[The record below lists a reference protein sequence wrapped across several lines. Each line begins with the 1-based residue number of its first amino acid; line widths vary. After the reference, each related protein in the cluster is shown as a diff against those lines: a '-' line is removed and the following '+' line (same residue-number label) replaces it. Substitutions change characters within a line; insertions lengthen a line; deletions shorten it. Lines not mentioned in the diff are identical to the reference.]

1 MNHKTLR
8 RVCAAAAFAL
18 IFALLFSGASYVLRD
33 KRYAANASVVYA
45 VKKNSVDVVFAG
57 SSHMLN
63 GIYPLE
69 VWEQTGIAAC
79 NIAQNGQIIP
89 ETYYALME
97 CFRYQSPKVVVLDV
111 YKMVESAKM
120 GLTVSFHFTV
130 DSMRLGLPKL
140 RAVFDLVPADQRAE
154 YLVDLITYHTRW
166 KELTGSDWKPLDT
179 TLRGSEMLFTTASN
193 AGYEPCPESETAAV
207 NDVAMDYLQRIVS
220 LCEKHG
226 AQLLLVA
233 LPFTDTENDGLQRQ
247 QTVNA
252 VEAWAKEE
260 GIPFLNYIY
269 LNNETKLDLSQDY
282 FDAYHLNW
290 RGAVKLSD
298 HLARYLAEH
307 YDLADRRQDAAW
319 ASWNEAARSYDERLR
334 AGAAAAEKDE
344 TES

>member
-1 MNHKTLR
+1 MRKKWKGALG
-8 RVCAAAAFAL
+8 VIAFAL

-45 VKKNSVDVVFAG
+45 LPKNSADVLFAG

-63 GIYPLE
+63 GVYPME
-69 VWEQTGIAAC
+69 VWKQTGVASC

-97 CFRYQSPKVVVLDV
+97 AFRYQSPKVVVLDV

-140 RAVFDLVPADQRAE
+140 RAIFDLVPAAERAE

-166 KELTGSDWKPLDT
+166 KELTASDFAPLDT
-179 TLRGSEMLFTTASN
+179 TLKGSEMLFTTQSN
-193 AGYEPCPESETAAV
+193 AGYTPCPEDETAPL
-207 NDVAMDYLQRIVS
+207 NDVALDYLQRIDA
-220 LCEKHG
+220 LCRKHG
-226 AQLLLVA
+226 AALLLVA
-233 LPFTDTENDGLQRQ
+233 LPFADTEQDGLQRQ

-252 VEAWAKEE
+252 VEAWAERQ

-269 LNNETKLDLSQDY
+269 RMDETGIDLASDY
-282 FDAYHLNW
+282 SDNYHLNW
-290 RGAVKLSD
+290 RGAVKISD
-298 HLARYLAEH
+298 CLAAYLQAH
-307 YDLADRRQDAAW
+307 YGLPDRRGEAAY
-319 ASWNEAARSYDERLR
+319 ASWRDAEASYAERLEQ
-334 AGAAAAEKDE
+334 GAAK
-344 TES
+344 

>member
-1 MNHKTLR
+1 MKHKTLR
-8 RVCAAAAFAL
+8 RLCGVLAFVL
-18 IFALLFSGASYVLRD
+18 LFSFLFSGASYVLRD
-33 KRYAANASVVYA
+33 KRYAANASVIYA
-45 VKKNSVDVVFAG
+45 EKKNSIDVVFAG

-69 VWEQTGIAAC
+69 VWDKTGIASC

-140 RAVFDLVPADQRAE
+140 RAIFDLVPADQRAE

-166 KELTGSDWKPLDT
+166 KELTESDWKPLDT
-179 TLRGSEMLFTTASN
+179 TLKGSEMLFDTVSN
-193 AGYEPCPESETAAV
+193 AGYVPCAETDTAPV
-207 NDVAMDYLQRIVS
+207 NDVAMDYLSRIVA
-220 LCEKHG
+220 LCKKHG

-233 LPFTDTENDGLQRQ
+233 LPFTDTENDGLKRQ

-252 VEAWAKEE
+252 VEVWAGEQ

-269 LNNETKLDLSQDY
+269 LNNVTKIDFSTDY
-282 FDAYHLNW
+282 YDAYHLND
-290 RGAVKLSD
+290 RGALKITDQLAQYLS
-298 HLARYLAEH
+298 EH
-307 YDLADRRQDAAW
+307 YDLPDRRNEADYASWDDAA
-319 ASWNEAARSYDERLR
+319 AVYQARLEQ
-334 AGAAAAEKDE
+334 GAAA
-344 TES
+344 S